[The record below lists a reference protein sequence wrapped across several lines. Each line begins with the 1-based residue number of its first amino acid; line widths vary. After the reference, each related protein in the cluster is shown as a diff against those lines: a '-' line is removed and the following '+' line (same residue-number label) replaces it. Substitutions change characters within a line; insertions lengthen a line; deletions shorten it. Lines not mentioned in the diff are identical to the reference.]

1 MRKNGLR
8 VKGCGFKI
16 SSVHYSPF
24 STRHSLS
31 VTLPICRLYDLP
43 ISFGR
48 ANFLVSPI
56 WVRGAE
62 CGCQAKIFG
71 NAGAL
76 PHKTTRYSLFAIRY
90 SPVAAIFGFNWR
102 VVLPHNQK
110 LDEFGCS
117 GEQPSSF
124 VPARPKFFR
133 HGRSRALQK
142 NHSLL
147 ATRRSPFAIVLALT
161 GGSCSS
167 TTEIFSA
174 RQSRALQKNHS
185 LLATRYSLLAAVSA
199 RQEPRLPNSFRPSSP
214 VPRPVLSWWLW

>member
-1 MRKNGLR
+1 MGCGLR
-8 VKGCGFKI
+8 VAGSRFFLFTI
-16 SSVHYSPF
+16 RPSPLAI
-24 STRHSLS
+24 RYP
-31 VTLPICRLYDLP
+31 LPCRFADFTICRQV
-43 ISFGR
+43 FGR

-102 VVLPHNQK
+102 VVLPHDQK

-142 NHSLL
+142 NHPL
-147 ATRRSPFAIVLALT
+147 F
-161 GGSCSS
+161 
-167 TTEIFSA
+167 
-174 RQSRALQKNHS
+174 
-185 LLATRYSLLAAVSA
+185 ATRYS
-199 RQEPRLPNSFRPSSP
+199 PSFG
-214 VPRPVLSWWLW
+214 LSRTCDQDL

>member
-1 MRKNGLR
+1 MRKNELR

-31 VTLPICRLYDLP
+31 VTLPICRLHDLP

-48 ANFLVSPI
+48 ANISVSPI

-76 PHKTTRYSLFAIRY
+76 PHKTTRYSLFAIRCR
-90 SPVAAIFGFNWR
+90 FGFNWR
-102 VVLPHNQK
+102 VVLLHDQK

-133 HGRSRALQK
+133 HGRAVPSRKTIRYLLLAVH
-142 NHSLL
+142 HSL
-147 ATRRSPFAIVLALT
+147 
-161 GGSCSS
+161 
-167 TTEIFSA
+167 
-174 RQSRALQKNHS
+174 
-185 LLATRYSLLAAVSA
+185 
-199 RQEPRLPNSFRPSSP
+199 SF
-214 VPRPVLSWWLW
+214 WL

>member
-1 MRKNGLR
+1 MQEHCHTKLLA
-8 VKGCGFKI
+8 
-16 SSVHYSPF
+16 
-24 STRHSLS
+24 T
-31 VTLPICRLYDLP
+31 
-43 ISFGR
+43 
-48 ANFLVSPI
+48 
-56 WVRGAE
+56 
-62 CGCQAKIFG
+62 
-71 NAGAL
+71 
-76 PHKTTRYSLFAIRY
+76 RY

-102 VVLPHNQK
+102 VVLPHDQK

-185 LLATRYSLLAAVSA
+185 LLATRRSPFAIVLALTGGSCSSTTEIFSA
-199 RQEPRLPNSFRPSSP
+199 RQSRALQKNHSPLAIRYSLPFRLGRSLAFPIHS
-214 VPRPVLSWWLW
+214 VPRPPSHAPF

>member
-1 MRKNGLR
+1 MGCGLR
-8 VKGCGFKI
+8 VAGSRFLLFTI
-16 SSVHYSPF
+16 RP
-24 STRHSLS
+24 SLLAIRYP
-31 VTLPICRLYDLP
+31 LPCRFADFTICRQV
-43 ISFGR
+43 FGR

-102 VVLPHNQK
+102 VVSCTTKNWTNSAAQ
-110 LDEFGCS
+110 E
-117 GEQPSSF
+117 SSPPVSF
-124 VPARPKFFR
+124 PQDR
-133 HGRSRALQK
+133 
-142 NHSLL
+142 N
-147 ATRRSPFAIVLALT
+147 
-161 GGSCSS
+161 
-167 TTEIFSA
+167 FSA
-174 RQSRALQKNHS
+174 RQKPCPPEKPLATCYSPFTIRYRFGFNWRVVLQHDRNFFGTAEPCPPEKPF
-185 LLATRYSLLAAVSA
+185 ATRYSLLAAVSA

>member
-31 VTLPICRLYDLP
+31 VTLPICRLHDLP

-76 PHKTTRYSLFAIRY
+76 PHKTTRYSLFAIRCR
-90 SPVAAIFGFNWR
+90 FGFNWR
-102 VVLPHNQK
+102 VVLQHDRNLNK
-110 LDEFGCS
+110 FGCS

-124 VPARPKFFR
+124 VPAGPKFF
-133 HGRSRALQK
+133 GTAEPCPPEK
-142 NHSLL
+142 
-147 ATRRSPFAIVLALT
+147 PFAI
-161 GGSCSS
+161 
-167 TTEIFSA
+167 
-174 RQSRALQKNHS
+174 RHS
-185 LLATRYSLLAAVSA
+185 PFATRYS
-199 RQEPRLPNSFRPSSP
+199 PSFG
-214 VPRPVLSWWLW
+214 LSGACDQDL

>member
-31 VTLPICRLYDLP
+31 VTLPICRLHDLP

-102 VVLPHNQK
+102 VVLQH
-110 LDEFGCS
+110 D
-117 GEQPSSF
+117 
-124 VPARPKFFR
+124 R
-133 HGRSRALQK
+133 
-142 NHSLL
+142 
-147 ATRRSPFAIVLALT
+147 
-161 GGSCSS
+161 
-167 TTEIFSA
+167 IFSA

-185 LLATRYSLLAAVSA
+185 LLAIRYSLPFRLGRSLAFPIHSV
-199 RQEPRLPNSFRPSSP
+199 PRPSSLAP
-214 VPRPVLSWWLW
+214 F